1 MCVWYLN
8 WQIFRKNEIKMH
20 LCAVAA
26 AGGNGKGRRQCLWDK
41 LEATAAPPRP
51 PTLSPPPSRPPT
63 LSPPQPRLLGC
74 CRSIGCRARRRAGEA
89 EEAAQDSQ
97 LFCLKV
103 QSHRRA
109 APSAP
114 PPSGTPR
121 PLPQCAAPTSSR
133 RLSEKERH
141 MERRQ

>member
-1 MCVWYLN
+1 
-8 WQIFRKNEIKMH
+8 MH

-51 PTLSPPPSRPPT
+51 PPPLPPPSRPPT

-74 CRSIGCRARRRAGEA
+74 FRSIGCRACRRAGEA

-109 APSAP
+109 AVRNAALRLNAP
-114 PPSGTPR
+114 RRRR
-121 PLPQCAAPTSSR
+121 P
-133 RLSEKERH
+133 EKERH
-141 MERRQ
+141 MGVFHLYLFELAFSNQF